1 MAEGAVPG
9 MRRLRRLLWG
19 PVLFALWLLFA
30 GEASWLVAIWGIGGG
45 LMAMVGVEAVVRRGL
60 LHVRGQWRWIREL
73 GPAAI
78 AVPVDFLVITAAL
91 FASLR
96 RRRRDQFAVGGFRRD
111 ESAEGD
117 EPIDVGRRAWVTTV
131 ATWSPNCYVID
142 IASDSGRRLIHDL
155 HPRRASE
162 LPR

>member
-9 MRRLRRLLWG
+9 MRRLRRLLWC

-30 GEASWLVAIWGIGGG
+30 GETSWLVAVWGIGGS
-45 LMAMVGVEAVVRRGL
+45 LIAMVGVEAVVRRGL
-60 LHVRGQWRWIREL
+60 LRVRGQWRWIREL
-73 GPAAI
+73 GPAAL
-78 AVPVDFLVITAAL
+78 AVPVDFVVITVTL

-96 RRRRDQFAVGGFRRD
+96 RRRRDQLAVGGFRRD
-111 ESAEGD
+111 DSAGGER
-117 EPIDVGRRAWVTTV
+117 PVDVGRRAWVATV

-142 IASDSGRRLIHDL
+142 IAPDSGRRLIHDL
-155 HPRRASE
+155 HSRRASE